1 MLVQICSSYGYM
13 RDAVCG
19 WVVEWDRVND
29 RGTVLTYECLVVKTS
44 FRSRTTLKQT
54 CLITAGIVIKDSLM
68 IKNLETQSL
77 CYNTFLLGLAPGCI
91 QTTWPT
97 MGSRPILRWN
107 VEKQHWI
114 WNDHLH
120 ASNPRGQSFLSHL
133 TKFNGLSKSTIKMGN
148 TMLYFQSFMTV
159 IKIKQT
165 RTTLNSLILA
175 KLQSKYEWWTSMQMF
190 LPREGFFKKQANL
203 DGLSL
208 IFPLYSLLSLT
219 SL

>member
-1 MLVQICSSYGYM
+1 MLVQICSSYEYM
-13 RDAVCG
+13 RDAGRG

-29 RGTVLTYECLVVKTS
+29 RGIVLTYECLVVKTP
-44 FRSRTTLKQT
+44 FRSRTTWKQT

-68 IKNLETQSL
+68 IKNLGTQSL

-107 VEKQHWI
+107 VEKQHWF
-114 WNDHLH
+114 WNDHLY
-120 ASNPRGQSFLSHL
+120 ASDPRGQSFLSHL
-133 TKFNGLSKSTIKMGN
+133 TKFNGLSKNTIKMGN

-159 IKIKQT
+159 TKIKQT

-190 LPREGFFKKQANL
+190 LPREGFLKKQRQ
-203 DGLSL
+203 
-208 IFPLYSLLSLT
+208 T
-219 SL
+219 